1 MDTKE
6 QINSDLINST
16 TYATFSS
23 MPIVTAE
30 TIKRA
35 IKYLQTAKVEYVPWF
50 KYYKKGGENMGL
62 YKVIFVYPKNNV
74 WETVKVIAKSEENA
88 KIKALKVS
96 NFAEINIDN
105 LVIEV
110 EEMVTWDKEDYK

>member
-1 MDTKE
+1 MEKE
-6 QINSDLINST
+6 HGIFLDKRVWNAGEAL
-16 TYATFSS
+16 TFNYDITIGD
-23 MPIVTAE
+23 PDKVYYTA
-30 TIKRA
+30 
-35 IKYLQTAKVEYVPWF
+35 F
-50 KYYKKGGENMGL
+50 HKKGGENMGL

-96 NFAEINIDN
+96 NFAEINIDK
-105 LVIEV
+105 LIIEV